1 MSGAQRVIAVDGPA
15 GSGKSTVSRLV
26 ARELGLDH
34 LDTGAMYRAVAC
46 AVLRRGADPSDAA
59 AVGGIAADA
68 SIEIDA
74 DTVVVDGTDVT
85 TEIRGPEVTGV
96 VSAVAANP
104 RVREIL
110 RKRQREWGLHREGG
124 VLEGRDIGT
133 AVFPDAGLKIYV
145 TASAYERAR
154 RRTAESGGDVA
165 VIEAEIAARDHA
177 DSTRQHDPLTVAAD
191 AVTIDTTDLTVDDVV
206 ERVVALAREVVR

>member
-1 MSGAQRVIAVDGPA
+1 MSSAQRVIAVDGPA
-15 GSGKSTVSRLV
+15 GSGKSTVSRLL
-26 ARELGLDH
+26 AADLGLDH

-46 AVLRRGADPSDAA
+46 AVLHRGVDPSDED
-59 AVGGIAADA
+59 AVSVVAADA
-68 SIEIDA
+68 SIEMDA
-74 DTVVVDGTDVT
+74 GTVVVDGADVT
-85 TEIRGPEVTGV
+85 AEIRGPEVTGA

-110 RKRQREWGLHREGG
+110 RVRQRNWGLDRQGG

-145 TASAYERAR
+145 TASAHERAR
-154 RRTAESGGDVA
+154 RRAAESGGDVA

-177 DSTRQHDPLTVAAD
+177 DSTREHDPLSVAAD
-191 AVTIDTTDLTVDDVV
+191 AVTIDTTDLTVDEVV
-206 ERVVALAREVVR
+206 ERVVSLAREVLG